1 MVDSLSYPGIQIA
14 DIASGVFAFV
24 FKENQQKGKYAK
36 YPKEWTEYMINNV
49 SKYSIIPDANYLK
62 PEGINFR
69 RNILLLE
76 ELVHR
81 SAKGIPLLQNIE
93 NTIDLINYKAMIN
106 IR

>member
-1 MVDSLSYPGIQIA
+1 MR
-14 DIASGVFAFV
+14 
-24 FKENQQKGKYAK
+24 
-36 YPKEWTEYMINNV
+36 NNV
-49 SKYSIIPDANYLK
+49 SKYSIIPEPDPDYLN

-81 SAKGIPLLQNIE
+81 SVKGIPLLQNIE